1 MMINPGGHPR
11 ATRSEGEIDMSGP
24 LARIDVH
31 QHLVPPAWR
40 AVLAEQGL
48 DSGGA
53 HIPPWTAD
61 TAIAMMDT
69 QGIET
74 GILSV
79 TAPGVHL
86 GDDHQARALARSVN
100 EFGAELVKDRP
111 KRIGLFASIP
121 LPDVDAALY
130 EAEYSLDVLG
140 TDGVVLMSNIH
151 GRYLGD
157 SEFEPLWTELNRRA
171 AVVFIHP
178 AEPALARMHGT
189 PSPLLDYVFDT
200 TRTAVDLV
208 LNGIMDRY
216 RDLKV
221 ILSHGG
227 GFVPYAAYRF
237 STLATM
243 LFDLAHDDDR
253 IIRDLKRFYFDTA
266 LASSPSSLPSLLTF
280 AEPGHVLY
288 GSDWPFA
295 PEPAGAVFNH
305 YLDTQ
310 QYSEHAQHGAINR
323 SNAEILFPRL
333 AHAHSAQGYAAQS
346 R

>member
-1 MMINPGGHPR
+1 LP
-11 ATRSEGEIDMSGP
+11 GP

-31 QHLVPPAWR
+31 QHVVPPTWR
-40 AVLAEQGL
+40 TILADRGL

-53 HIPPWTAD
+53 KIPPWD
-61 TAIAMMDT
+61 PDMAIAMMDAH
-69 QGIET
+69 GIEA

-86 GDDHQARALARSVN
+86 GDDRQARALARSVN

-111 KRIGLFASIP
+111 HRFGMFASIP

-130 EAEYSLDVLG
+130 ETEFALDVLG
-140 TDGVVLMSNIH
+140 ADGVVLMSNIH

-157 SEFEPLWTELNRRA
+157 PAFEALWSELNRRA

-178 AEPALARMHGT
+178 AEPPLARMHET

-208 LNGIMDRY
+208 LNGIMNRY
-216 RDLKV
+216 RDVKI

-237 STLATM
+237 STLATT
-243 LFDLAHDDDR
+243 LFGLAHDDEQVLN
-253 IIRDLKRFYFDTA
+253 DLKRFYFDTA
-266 LASSPSSLPSLLTF
+266 LAASPSSLPSLLAF
-280 AEPGHVLY
+280 AEPGHILY

-295 PEPAGAVFNH
+295 PESSGAVFNA
-305 YLDTQ
+305 YLDTH
-310 QYSEHAQHGAINR
+310 QYSEQGQREAINR
-323 SNAEILFPRL
+323 GNGEVVFPRL
-333 AHAHSAQGYAAQS
+333 AQRHIGASHQTSQVGTS

>member
-1 MMINPGGHPR
+1 
-11 ATRSEGEIDMSGP
+11 MSGP

-31 QHLVPPAWR
+31 QHLVPPTWR
-40 AVLAEQGL
+40 ATLARRGL

-53 HIPPWTAD
+53 AIPAWTAD
-61 TAIAMMDT
+61 DAIAMMDT
-69 QGIET
+69 QRIAT

-86 GDDHQARALARSVN
+86 GDDREARALARSVN
-100 EFGAELVKDRP
+100 EFGAELVKERPDRM
-111 KRIGLFASIP
+111 GMFASIP
-121 LPDVDAALY
+121 LPDMDAALY
-130 EAEYSLDVLG
+130 EAEYALDTLRA
-140 TDGVVLMSNIH
+140 DGVVLMSNVH

-157 SEFEPLWTELNRRA
+157 ADFDPLWSELNRRA

-178 AEPALARMHGT
+178 AEPALARVHGT
-189 PSPLLDYVFDT
+189 PAPLLDYVFDT

-208 LNGIMDRY
+208 LSGTMDRY

-243 LFDLAHDDDR
+243 LFNLGHDKDQTIHDM
-253 IIRDLKRFYFDTA
+253 KRFYFDTA
-266 LASSPSSLPSLLTF
+266 LASSPSSLPSLLAF

-295 PEPAGAVFNH
+295 PQRVGKVFNQ
-305 YLDTQ
+305 YLDAHESGDERST
-310 QYSEHAQHGAINR
+310 AINR
-323 SNAEILFPRL
+323 GNAEILFPRL
-333 AHAHSAQGYAAQS
+333 AHARSL
-346 R
+346 